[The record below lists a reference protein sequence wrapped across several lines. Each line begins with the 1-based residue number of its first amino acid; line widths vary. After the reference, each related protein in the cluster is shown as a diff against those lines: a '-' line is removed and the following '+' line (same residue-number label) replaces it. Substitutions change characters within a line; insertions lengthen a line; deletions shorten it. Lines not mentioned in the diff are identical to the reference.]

1 MRNHI
6 KVEQQLKLHIEV
18 LQDKIEEM
26 EKERDANKREYDK
39 GLREMENKVRAEMH
53 AAMAIKDKRIEE
65 LTIEIGQ
72 MQAKVAA

>member
-18 LQDKIEEM
+18 VQDKIEEM
-26 EKERDANKREYDK
+26 EKERDACKREHDK

-72 MQAKVAA
+72 MQAKLAA